1 MNKGDNKMANY
12 SIKTI
17 SENYK
22 MTAFGVSFAD
32 YNDWAGNAAK
42 SAAKKAE
49 LTENG
54 KLAELLALADG
65 QEYQINYVLDG
76 KPWRGFGVMGEFEV
90 EGAVVLDF
98 LAGDYL
104 VVPGTGADKD
114 RLADEITGK
123 VFGRMLHEIT
133 NYKYVGPGNSTF
145 VKAADNG
152 EFYGEMW
159 LRAEKVES

>member
-1 MNKGDNKMANY
+1 MSNY
-12 SIKTI
+12 SIQTI

-22 MTAFGVSFAD
+22 MTAFGVSLED

-42 SAAKKAE
+42 TAAKKAE
-49 LTENG
+49 ITENG

-65 QEYQINYVLDG
+65 QEYQINYVIGG
-76 KPWRGFGVMGEFEV
+76 KAWRGFGVRGAYDV
-90 EGAVVLDF
+90 EGTVILDF

-123 VFGRMLHEIT
+123 VFGGLLQEIT
-133 NYKYVGPGNSTF
+133 DYKYVGPGNSTF
-145 VKAADNG
+145 VKAAEDG
-152 EFYGEMW
+152 TFYGEMW
-159 LRAEKVES
+159 LRAKKAAG

>member
-1 MNKGDNKMANY
+1 MSNY
-12 SIKTI
+12 SIQTI

-22 MTAFGVSFAD
+22 MTGFGVTLED

-42 SAAKKAE
+42 TEAKKTE
-49 LTENG
+49 ITENG

-65 QEYQINYVLDG
+65 QEYQINYNVKG
-76 KPWRGFGVMGEFEV
+76 KAWRGFGVMGEFDV
-90 EGAVVLDF
+90 DGAVVLDF

-123 VFGRMLHEIT
+123 VFGGVLQQIT
-133 NYKYVGPGNSTF
+133 DYKYVGPGNSTF

-152 EFYGEMW
+152 DFYGEMW
-159 LRAEKVES
+159 LRVKKVEG

>member
-1 MNKGDNKMANY
+1 MSNY

-22 MTAFGVSFAD
+22 MTAFGVSFENF
-32 YNDWAGNAAK
+32 NDWAGNAAK
-42 SAAKKAE
+42 TVAKKAE
-49 LTENG
+49 ITENG

-76 KPWRGFGVMGEFEV
+76 KAWRGFGVMGVFDV

-98 LAGDYL
+98 LAGDYI

-123 VFGRMLHEIT
+123 VFGGMMQEIT
-133 NYKYVGPGNSTF
+133 DYKFVGPGNSTF
-145 VKAADNG
+145 VKTAENG

-159 LRAEKVES
+159 LRVEKVEG

>member
-1 MNKGDNKMANY
+1 MPNY

-22 MTAFGVSFAD
+22 MTAFGVTFQD
-32 YNDWAGNAAK
+32 FNDWAGNAAK
-42 SAAKKAE
+42 TAAKKAE
-49 LTENG
+49 ITENG
-54 KLAELLALADG
+54 ELAKLLALADG
-65 QEYQINYVLDG
+65 QEYQINYVVDG
-76 KPWRGFGVMGEFEV
+76 KAWRGFGVMGEFEV

-104 VVPGTGADKD
+104 VVPGTGANKD

-123 VFGRMLHEIT
+123 VFGGMLQEIK
-133 NYKYVGPGNSTF
+133 NYQYVGPGNSTF
-145 VKAADNG
+145 VQAAENG

-159 LRAEKVES
+159 LRVKKVEG

>member
-1 MNKGDNKMANY
+1 MSNY
-12 SIKTI
+12 SIQTI
-17 SENYK
+17 PENYK
-22 MTAFGVSFAD
+22 MTAFGVYFED

-42 SAAKKAE
+42 TATKRAE
-49 LTENG
+49 IVENG
-54 KLAELLALADG
+54 KLAELLALADR
-65 QEYQINYVLDG
+65 QEYQINYNING
-76 KPWRGFGVMGEFEV
+76 KPWRGFGVMGEFDV

-123 VFGRMLHEIT
+123 VFGGMLQEIT
-133 NYKYVGPGNSTF
+133 DYKYVGPGNATF
-145 VKAADNG
+145 VKPAENG

-159 LRAEKVES
+159 LRAKNVQG

>member
-1 MNKGDNKMANY
+1 MTNY

-22 MTAFGVSFAD
+22 MTAFGVTFDD

-42 SAAKKAE
+42 TAAKKAE
-49 LTENG
+49 IAENG
-54 KLAELLALADG
+54 KLAGLLALADG
-65 QEYQINYVLDG
+65 QEYQINYNVDG
-76 KPWRGFGVMGEFEV
+76 KPWRGFGVMGEFHV

-104 VVPGTGADKD
+104 VVPGTGADKE

-123 VFGRMLHEIT
+123 VFGGLIQEIKE
-133 NYKYVGPGNSTF
+133 YKYVGPGNATF
-145 VKAADNG
+145 VKASETG

-159 LRAEKVES
+159 LRVNKVEN

>member
-1 MNKGDNKMANY
+1 MTNH
-12 SIKTI
+12 SIQTI

-22 MTAFGVSFAD
+22 MTAFGVTLED

-42 SAAKKAE
+42 TAAKKAE
-49 LTENG
+49 ITENG

-65 QEYQINYVLDG
+65 QEYQINFAIDR
-76 KPWRGFGVMGEFEV
+76 KAWRGFGVMGEFEV
-90 EGAVVLDF
+90 EGAIVLEF

-123 VFGRMLHEIT
+123 VFSGMLEEIT
-133 NYKYVGPGNSTF
+133 DYKYVGPGNSTF
-145 VKAADNG
+145 VKADENG
-152 EFYGEMW
+152 KFYGEMW
-159 LRAEKVES
+159 LRVKKVEG

>member
-1 MNKGDNKMANY
+1 MSNY

-22 MTAFGVSFAD
+22 MTAFGVSFED
-32 YNDWAGNAAK
+32 FNDWAGNAAK
-42 SAAKKAE
+42 TAAKKTE
-49 LTENG
+49 ITENG

-65 QEYQINYVLDG
+65 QEYQINYVING
-76 KPWRGFGVMGEFEV
+76 KAWRGFGVMGEFDV
-90 EGAVVLDF
+90 EGAIVLDF

-104 VVPGTGADKD
+104 VVPGTSTDKE

-123 VFGRMLHEIT
+123 VFGGMISEIKD
-133 NYKYVGPGNSTF
+133 YKYVGPGNSAF
-145 VKAADNG
+145 VKAAENG

-159 LRAEKVES
+159 LRVKKVEG

>member
-1 MNKGDNKMANY
+1 MTTY

-22 MTAFGVSFAD
+22 MTAFGVSFDD

-42 SAAKKAE
+42 TAAKKAE
-49 LTENG
+49 ITENG
-54 KLAELLALADG
+54 QLAELLALADG
-65 QEYQINYVLDG
+65 QEYQINYNLDG
-76 KPWRGFGVMGEFEV
+76 KPWRGFGVMGEFNV

-123 VFGRMLHEIT
+123 VFGGLIQEIT
-133 NYKYVGPGNSTF
+133 EYKYVGPGNSTF
-145 VKAADNG
+145 VKANETG

-159 LRAEKVES
+159 LRVIKVEKN

>member
-1 MNKGDNKMANY
+1 MSNY

-22 MTAFGVSFAD
+22 MTAFGVSFED
-32 YNDWAGNAAK
+32 FNDWAGNAAK
-42 SAAKKAE
+42 TAAKKAE
-49 LTENG
+49 ITENG

-76 KPWRGFGVMGEFEV
+76 KAWRGFGVMGDFKV
-90 EGAVVLDF
+90 EDAIVLDF

-104 VVPGTGADKD
+104 VVPGTGSNKD
-114 RLADEITGK
+114 SLADEITGK
-123 VFGRMLHEIT
+123 VFSGLLQEVT
-133 NYKYVGPGNSTF
+133 DYKYVGPGNSTF
-145 VKAADNG
+145 VKAAENG

-159 LRAEKVES
+159 LRAKKVDA

>member
-1 MNKGDNKMANY
+1 MADY
-12 SIKTI
+12 FIKTV

-22 MTAFGVSFAD
+22 MTAFGVAFDD

-42 SAAKKAE
+42 TAALKAE
-49 LTENG
+49 ITNNG

-65 QEYQINYVLDG
+65 QEYQINYNVGG
-76 KPWRGFGVMGEFEV
+76 KPWRGFGVMGEFDA

-104 VVPGTGADKD
+104 VVPGTGDDQD

-123 VFGRMLHEIT
+123 VFGGLLEQIT
-133 NYKYVGPGNSTF
+133 DYKYVGPGNATF
-145 VKAADNG
+145 VKANETG
-152 EFYGEMW
+152 GFYGEMS
-159 LRAEKVES
+159 LRAKKVGN

>member
-1 MNKGDNKMANY
+1 MSNY

-22 MTAFGVSFAD
+22 MTAFGVSFED
-32 YNDWAGNAAK
+32 FKDWAGNAAK
-42 SAAKKAE
+42 TAAKKAE
-49 LTENG
+49 ITENG

-65 QEYQINYVLDG
+65 QEYQINYVIDG
-76 KPWRGFGVMGEFEV
+76 KAWRGFGVMGEFDV

-114 RLADEITGK
+114 RLDDEITGK
-123 VFGRMLHEIT
+123 FFGGMMQEIT
-133 NYKYVGPGNSTF
+133 DYKYVGPGNSTF
-145 VKAADNG
+145 VKTAENG
-152 EFYGEMW
+152 EFFGEMW
-159 LRAEKVES
+159 LRAEKVEG

>member
-1 MNKGDNKMANY
+1 MSTY
-12 SIKTI
+12 SIIPI

-22 MTAFGVSFAD
+22 MTAFGVSLEDF
-32 YNDWAGNAAK
+32 NDWAGNAAK
-42 SAAKKAE
+42 TAAKKAE
-49 LTENG
+49 ITENG

-65 QEYQINYVLDG
+65 QEHQINYVLDG
-76 KPWRGFGVMGEFEV
+76 KGWRGFGVMGAYDM

-123 VFGRMLHEIT
+123 VFGGLLQEIT
-133 NYKYVGPGNSTF
+133 GYKYVGPGNSTF
-145 VKAADNG
+145 VKAAEDG
-152 EFYGEMW
+152 TFYGEMW
-159 LRAEKVES
+159 LRLKKVEG

>member
-1 MNKGDNKMANY
+1 MTNY

-17 SENYK
+17 SEDYK
-22 MTAFGVSFAD
+22 MTAYGVSFDD

-42 SAAKKAE
+42 TSAKKTE
-49 LTENG
+49 ITENG

-65 QEYQINYVLDG
+65 QEYQINYNLDH
-76 KPWRGFGVMGEFEV
+76 KPWRGFGVMGEFNV

-98 LAGDYL
+98 LAGEYI

-123 VFGRMLHEIT
+123 VFGGLIQEIT
-133 NYKYVGPGNSTF
+133 EYKYVGPGNSTF
-145 VKAADNG
+145 VKANETG

-159 LRAEKVES
+159 LRANKVEN

>member
-1 MNKGDNKMANY
+1 MTNY
-12 SIKTI
+12 AIKTI

-22 MTAFGVSFAD
+22 MTAFGVSLED

-42 SAAKKAE
+42 TATKKAE
-49 LTENG
+49 ITENN

-65 QEYQINYVLDG
+65 QEYQINYVIAG
-76 KPWRGFGVMGEFEV
+76 KAWRGFGVMGEFNV
-90 EGAVVLDF
+90 EGADVLDF

-104 VVPGTGADKD
+104 VVPGTSADKE

-123 VFGRMLHEIT
+123 VFGGMLQGIT
-133 NYKYVGPGNSTF
+133 DHKYVGSGNSTF
-145 VKAADNG
+145 VKAAENG

-159 LRAEKVES
+159 LRVHKVEG

>member
-1 MNKGDNKMANY
+1 MSNY
-12 SIKTI
+12 SIKKI
-17 SENYK
+17 LENYK
-22 MTAFGVSFAD
+22 MTAFGVSFED

-42 SAAKKAE
+42 TAAKKAE
-49 LTENG
+49 ITENG

-65 QEYQINYVLDG
+65 QEYQINYNVEG
-76 KPWRGFGVMGEFEV
+76 KPWRGFGVMGEFDV

-104 VVPGTGADKD
+104 VVSGTGADKD

-123 VFGRMLHEIT
+123 VFGGMLQEIT
-133 NYKYVGPGNSTF
+133 DYKYVGPGNSTF
-145 VKAADNG
+145 IKPAENG

-159 LRAEKVES
+159 LRAKKVQG

>member
-1 MNKGDNKMANY
+1 MANY
-12 SIKTI
+12 SIQTV

-22 MTAFGVSFAD
+22 MTAFGVTLED

-42 SAAKKAE
+42 TAAKKTE
-49 LTENG
+49 ITENG
-54 KLAELLALADG
+54 KLAELLSLADG
-65 QEYQINYVLDG
+65 QQYQINYVLDG
-76 KPWRGFGVMGEFEV
+76 KAWRGFGAMGEFDV

-98 LAGDYL
+98 LAGDYI
-104 VVPGTGADKD
+104 VVSGTGADQD

-123 VFGRMLHEIT
+123 VFGGMLQEIAG
-133 NYKYVGPGNSTF
+133 YQYVGPGNSTF

-159 LRAEKVES
+159 LRAKKIEANRN

>member
-1 MNKGDNKMANY
+1 MSIY

-22 MTAFGVSFAD
+22 MTAFGVSLED

-42 SAAKKAE
+42 TAAKKAE
-49 LTENG
+49 ITENG
-54 KLAELLALADG
+54 KLAELLAIADG
-65 QEYQINYVLDG
+65 QEYQINYVIDH
-76 KPWRGFGVMGEFEV
+76 KAWRGFGVMGEFDM

-104 VVPGTGADKD
+104 VVPGTGTNKD

-123 VFGRMLHEIT
+123 VFSGMLEEIT
-133 NYKYVGPGNSTF
+133 DYKYVGPGNSTF
-145 VKAADNG
+145 IKAAENG

-159 LRAEKVES
+159 LRVKKIEG

>member
-1 MNKGDNKMANY
+1 MSNY

-17 SENYK
+17 SESYK
-22 MTAFGVSFAD
+22 MTGFGVAFED

-42 SAAKKAE
+42 TAAKKIE
-49 LTENG
+49 ITDNG

-65 QEYQINYVLDG
+65 QEYQINYVIGG
-76 KPWRGFGVMGEFEV
+76 KPWRGFGVMGEFDV
-90 EGAVVLDF
+90 DGGVVLQF

-123 VFGRMLHEIT
+123 VFGGMLQEIT
-133 NYKYVGPGNSTF
+133 DYKYVGPGNFTF
-145 VKAADNG
+145 VKADANG
-152 EFYGEMW
+152 GFYGEMW
-159 LRAEKVES
+159 LRVNKVEG

>member
-1 MNKGDNKMANY
+1 MTNY

-22 MTAFGVSFAD
+22 MTAFGVSLED

-42 SAAKKAE
+42 TAAKKAE
-49 LTENG
+49 ITENG
-54 KLAELLALADG
+54 KLAELLVLANG
-65 QEYQINYVLDG
+65 QEYQINYVMDG
-76 KPWRGFGVMGEFEV
+76 KGWRGFGVMGEFDV
-90 EGAVVLDF
+90 EGVVVLDF

-114 RLADEITGK
+114 RLSDEITGK
-123 VFGRMLHEIT
+123 VFGGMLQEIT
-133 NYKYVGPGNSTF
+133 DYKYVGPGNSTF
-145 VKAADNG
+145 VKAAENS

-159 LRAEKVES
+159 LRAKKVEG

>member
-1 MNKGDNKMANY
+1 MTNY
-12 SIKTI
+12 SIQTI

-22 MTAFGVSFAD
+22 MTAFGVLLED

-42 SAAKKAE
+42 TAAKKAE
-49 LTENG
+49 ITENG

-65 QEYQINYVLDG
+65 QEYQINYVIDG
-76 KPWRGFGVMGEFEV
+76 KAWRGFGVMGEFDAEDTI
-90 EGAVVLDF
+90 VLDF
-98 LAGDYL
+98 LAGDYI

-123 VFGRMLHEIT
+123 VFGGMMQEIT
-133 NYKYVGPGNSTF
+133 DYKYVGPGNSTF

-159 LRAEKVES
+159 LRAKKTGR